1 MLQFNVSVL
10 RILFVM
16 VPNIRAMLKDLQE
29 KVKAGELDRSDL
41 EAIISIA
48 LIDAQQNVVD
58 LFAASVDEDNPS
70 V

>member
-1 MLQFNVSVL
+1 
-10 RILFVM
+10 M

-58 LFAASVDEDNPS
+58 LFAASVDEEKPS